1 MTKGVI
7 TKYDGTHTVGTD
19 INIFHYRGHH
29 LLPGRHIGALIPRLH
44 LDIEFG
50 ESSIFG
56 PVTTLLLSLNPL
68 PLNQRNLMPK
78 LNWMNI

>member
-50 ESSIFG
+50 ESSILG
-56 PVTTLLLSLNPL
+56 PVTTLYGMKAQHLASAD
-68 PLNQRNLMPK
+68 
-78 LNWMNI
+78 NICRL